1 MLKLKS
7 GEGDRYGLRPKP
19 YGIRPQWFLCL
30 PHCPSSRLPP
40 PPLLWL
46 TMRLDFDLL
55 NTKFWKCHSVQKLNN
70 NVTLWFKKNLFFHT
84 DKLGFPY
91 IETEHRTKKTE
102 FHWGC
107 SLCFQKVVYVLK
119 SRPSGLFG
127 GTTWGASCPRSQ
139 EGIAFDPRRGQLSG
153 PQTFLFTII

>member
-1 MLKLKS
+1 MVSMSPALSLLTPPS
-7 GEGDRYGLRPKP
+7 PATTPLTDDATWFRP
-19 YGIRPQWFLCL
+19 
-30 PHCPSSRLPP
+30 S
-40 PPLLWL
+40 
-46 TMRLDFDLL
+46 

-153 PQTFLFTII
+153 PQTFLFMTVSTENVPPSRNHEK